1 MKTAFQPRLAIA
13 ATLAA
18 LALIPLR
25 ADEENLL
32 SYSADTGI
40 VPKGHWETYH
50 WLTLRA
56 GKSSGQYRVTD
67 YFAEFEY
74 GLTGKSQ
81 VSLYLTAANYDISG
95 VPGYEDRDSTRLT
108 GARVAYKHLFRDPE
122 GDGYGLA
129 LYLEP
134 TYSAR
139 SGGSGQRHDEFGLEA
154 KLIYQLE
161 SADEKRNY
169 TANLTL
175 EPEMARAAAVT
186 KRELKVEFSHGASFR
201 VCRRWHA
208 GLENRWVAVFDRWQ
222 IQQAGTHAG
231 FIGPVVHYGG
241 ARWWFTATWLRQFS
255 GWPATRHGLALDEF
269 TRDEF
274 RLKFGLEF

>member
-1 MKTAFQPRLAIA
+1 MKITRLSAFI
-13 ATLAA
+13 TLAV
-18 LALIPLR
+18 LALGTLR

-32 SYSADTGI
+32 SYSEDTEI
-40 VPKGHWETYH
+40 VTTGHWETYH
-50 WLTLRA
+50 WLTRRS
-56 GKSSGQYRVTD
+56 GKSAGTYQATD

-81 VSLYLTAANYDISG
+81 VSLYLTATDYNITG
-95 VPGYEDRDSTRLT
+95 VPGLDDRKATHFT
-108 GARVAYKHLFRDPE
+108 GVRVAYKHLFRDHE
-122 GDGYGLA
+122 GDGYGFA

-134 TYSAR
+134 EYSVR
-139 SGGSGQRHDEFGLEA
+139 SGNSGERHDEFALET

-175 EPEMARAAAVT
+175 EPELARESGET

-201 VCRRWHA
+201 IHGRWYA
-208 GLENRWVAVFDRWQ
+208 GVENRWVAVFDGWQ
-222 IQQAGTHAG
+222 LHHAETHAG
-231 FIGPVVHYGG
+231 FIGPVVHYGSKH
-241 ARWWFTATWLRQFS
+241 WWFTAAWLGQFS

-269 TRDEF
+269 TRSEF
-274 RLKFGLEF
+274 RLKFGFEF